1 MSRNAFARVVA
12 GAVALLLLA
21 GGVSRAQAPQQP
33 ASLRGVSVSQSQ
45 AGHSVVEVLF
55 TGPVTAR
62 VADERGPDAVVRVNP
77 ARVSVSAVYPVSRHG
92 IKEVRI
98 RQAGPVEVEIRV
110 VVSEPG
116 AVKVEVGQADAPSER
131 VALVLSRKRDAP
143 EVALGPGGR
152 GSAIGSAAEELP
164 QGGGVLEL
172 VEGRS
177 RLLAVPGL
185 KRVAVSNPQ
194 VADVVTVSDRELVL
208 NGLKP
213 GEATLIVWQGQGSRM
228 FTVSVAPAKPSEQ
241 EVALRAFRAMLPD
254 GVRAI
259 AVGRSLLLSGA
270 VQDQV
275 VKERIL
281 AAARAAVKD
290 QLEVV
295 DQIEVK
301 DPIQVQLEVRIVEV
315 SRSSLSE
322 LGLSWGMTFQP
333 QAPSGG
339 VFLAPVST
347 DRQFLQDA
355 FYWIVSGGLFP
366 PSGYELFFRLLAL
379 VQRGQARVV
388 ASPNVV
394 TMAGKEAKLV
404 VGGQIPV
411 PGQGGNVEYRPFGVV
426 VTATPEVDGS
436 GRITLKLQ
444 ASSSDLDFSRVV
456 QVAGG
461 QLPTLVDRSVST
473 QVSMA
478 SGEVLGIGG
487 LIARVNQEILR
498 KFPILGDIPILGEL
512 FRSRSYQTQETEVVF
527 LVSPKILPSR
537 AQGGQGGG
545 R

>member
-1 MSRNAFARVVA
+1 
-12 GAVALLLLA
+12 
-21 GGVSRAQAPQQP
+21 
-33 ASLRGVSVSQSQ
+33 
-45 AGHSVVEVLF
+45 
-55 TGPVTAR
+55 
-62 VADERGPDAVVRVNP
+62 
-77 ARVSVSAVYPVSRHG
+77 
-92 IKEVRI
+92 
-98 RQAGPVEVEIRV
+98 
-110 VVSEPG
+110 
-116 AVKVEVGQADAPSER
+116 
-131 VALVLSRKRDAP
+131 
-143 EVALGPGGR
+143 
-152 GSAIGSAAEELP
+152 
-164 QGGGVLEL
+164 
-172 VEGRS
+172 
-177 RLLAVPGL
+177 
-185 KRVAVSNPQ
+185 
-194 VADVVTVSDRELVL
+194 
-208 NGLKP
+208 
-213 GEATLIVWQGQGSRM
+213 
-228 FTVSVAPAKPSEQ
+228 
-241 EVALRAFRAMLPD
+241 
-254 GVRAI
+254 
-259 AVGRSLLLSGA
+259 
-270 VQDQV
+270 
-275 VKERIL
+275 
-281 AAARAAVKD
+281 
-290 QLEVV
+290 
-295 DQIEVK
+295 
-301 DPIQVQLEVRIVEV
+301 
-315 SRSSLSE
+315 
-322 LGLSWGMTFQP
+322 MTFQP

-394 TMAGKEAKLV
+394 TMAGKEARLV

-456 QVAGG
+456 QVAGS

-512 FRSRSYQTQETEVVF
+512 FRSRSYQTHETEVVF

-537 AQGGQGGG
+537 AQDGQGGG

>member
-1 MSRNAFARVVA
+1 M
-12 GAVALLLLA
+12 
-21 GGVSRAQAPQQP
+21 
-33 ASLRGVSVSQSQ
+33 SQSRE
-45 AGHSVVEVLF
+45 GHSVVEVLF

-62 VADERGPDAVVRVNP
+62 AVDGRGPDAVVRASP
-77 ARVSVSAVYPVSRHG
+77 ARVSVGAVYPVNRHG

-98 RQAGPVEVEIRV
+98 RQAAPLEVEVRV
-110 VVSEPG
+110 VVSDPG
-116 AVKVEVGQADAPSER
+116 AVKLEVAQAEAPSER
-131 VALVLSRKRDAP
+131 VALVFSRRKDAP

-152 GSAIGSAAEELP
+152 GAVIGSAAEELP
-164 QGGGVLEL
+164 QAGGVLEL

-177 RLLAVPGL
+177 RLLSVPGL

-259 AVGRSLLLSGA
+259 AVGRSLLLSGT

-315 SRSSLSE
+315 SRSSLNE

-333 QAPSGG
+333 EAPSGG

-366 PSGYELFFRLLAL
+366 PNGYELFFRLMAL
-379 VQRGQARVV
+379 VQRGQARIV

-394 TMAGKEAKLV
+394 TMAGKEARLV

-411 PGQGGNVEYRPFGVV
+411 PGQSGNVEYRPFGVV
-426 VTATPEVDGS
+426 VTATPEVDGA

-461 QLPTLVDRSVST
+461 QLPTIVDRSVST
-473 QVSMA
+473 QVSMV

-498 KFPILGDIPILGEL
+498 KFPILGDIPIIGEL

-527 LVSPKILPSR
+527 FVSPKILPSR
-537 AQGGQGGG
+537 GQGGQGEQPGGG